1 MARRLILHVGTM
13 KSGTSF
19 VQNVL
24 AHHKQRLLE
33 DDVLFAGPRW
43 RAQVSAV
50 QELIERGGPEQK
62 PLVEDGPWRRLARE
76 IHAYEGTA
84 VISMEFLA
92 PRNEQKIAQILE
104 TFPDTDVRVVMT
116 CRDLGR
122 TIPAMWQEMVQNGG
136 TVAWDDY
143 LDAVRRRK
151 RGDGVARRFWR
162 HHDVPQI
169 ADRWAEAVGQDKMT
183 LVTLPPPGAAPD
195 TLWRRFC
202 QATGIEAE
210 DYDLDVRANP
220 SIGLSSAV
228 FLMHL
233 NRHLA
238 DKYDGKPDYYE
249 TYVKHEL
256 SKRSLVHRGKQ
267 EPKLGF
273 SAKWAVKLG
282 ESHIEK
288 LQKAGHRVVGD
299 LFDLQPV
306 DVPGVSPDA
315 LSAQDV
321 LDAALAGVDRA
332 LDGWAGAA
340 KETRRLRRR
349 AGRED

>member
-24 AHHKQRLLE
+24 AHHKDRLLE
-33 DDVLFAGPRW
+33 DGVLFAGPRW

-50 QELIERGGPEQK
+50 QELIEHGGPEQP
-62 PLVEDGPWRRLARE
+62 PLAADGPWRRLARE
-76 IHAYEGTA
+76 IDDFDGTA

-92 PRNEQKIAQILE
+92 PRNEQKIGQILA
-104 TFPDTDVRVVMT
+104 TFPDTDVRVVIT

-136 TVAWDDY
+136 VVDWEDY
-143 LDAVRRRK
+143 LESVRRRK
-151 RGDGVARRFWR
+151 RGDGVARRFWK

-169 ADRWAEAVGQDKMT
+169 ADRWAGAVGQDKLT

-202 QATGIEAE
+202 EATGIEAE

-220 SIGLSSAV
+220 SIGLASAV
-228 FLMHL
+228 LLMHL
-233 NRHLA
+233 NRHLQE
-238 DKYDGKPDYYE
+238 KYDGKPDYYE

-256 SKRSLVHRGKQ
+256 SKRSLVHRSKA

-273 SAKWAVKLG
+273 SAKWAGKLG
-282 ESHIEK
+282 EAHIHK

-299 LFDLQPV
+299 LHDLQPV
-306 DVPGVSPDA
+306 DVPGVGPEA
-315 LSAQDV
+315 LSAQDI
-321 LDAALAGVDRA
+321 LDAALAGIDRA
-332 LDGWAGAA
+332 LDGWSGAA
-340 KETRRLRRR
+340 QDARKARRKLGSRS
-349 AGRED
+349 